1 VKKENKNKKIS
12 DEELSLISV
21 ISGLDNKLEELD
33 HNISLI
39 SKETLNLS
47 KDTISEKEI
56 NKKIQDIEEKIQ
68 SISKSISE
76 NNESFVNDKYLNT
89 MPIRAGIGTKRKGYA
104 VADNLRLKRIDA
116 IEKSLNDLIK
126 KFDLAFGKSFDTG
139 KTLESNKSESSSE
152 EYLISPDEFYI
163 RSKRIFF
170 GFLFCII
177 IISLLIIMTT
187 EYYIFI

>member
-116 IEKSLNDLIK
+116 IEKSLNNLIK
-126 KFDLAFGKSFDTG
+126 KFGLAFGKSFDID
-139 KTLESNKSESSSE
+139 KTSNKSESSSE